1 MMMALVAV
9 SSAKAVKMWVAT
21 GATAT
26 TYGATATTYNALAQA
41 DLVAPASGLLEGGL
55 AIAIA
60 ASFFG
65 IVAALVS
72 DKIVSSKASER
83 IAREAAEHAV
93 REYIE
98 RQRKMQRG
106 EG

>member
-1 MMMALVAV
+1 MMWMIAGAAASNTAAKFGIGVGSAV
-9 SSAKAVKMWVAT
+9 VAT
-21 GATAT
+21 GA
-26 TYGATATTYNALAQA
+26 LAQV
-41 DLVAPASGLLEGGL
+41 DVVNPANNLLEGGL

-83 IAREAAEHAV
+83 IAREAAEAAV
-93 REYIE
+93 KEYIRLQKE
-98 RQRKMQRG
+98 RQG
-106 EG
+106 

>member
-1 MMMALVAV
+1 MFMVAV
-9 SSAKAVKMWVAT
+9 ASAKATKIWVAT
-21 GATAT
+21 
-26 TYGATATTYNALAQA
+26 GATATTYNALAQS

-93 REYIE
+93 QEYIRKTRE
-98 RQRKMQRG
+98 RNS
-106 EG
+106 

>member
-1 MMMALVAV
+1 MFLIATG
-9 SSAKAVKMWVAT
+9 SAKAVKLWVAT
-21 GATAT
+21 
-26 TYGATATTYNALAQA
+26 GATATTYNALAQA

-93 REYIE
+93 EEYI
-98 RQRKMQRG
+98 RKQRG
-106 EG
+106 GGA